1 MHLLE
6 RISDSGISGGD
17 LSFANGLTGVGWAI
31 EWLAQN
37 DLMEETNT
45 DEVLEPIDDILFN
58 TVTYVKDAN
67 LSLFNGTLGKVAY
80 FLKRATS
87 QNPGTHRYKTIG
99 HLECIVLL
107 LDDLAD
113 KINDPWKPEDNL
125 TELGNILCYISSIRV
140 KVNSPTSGKI
150 LYNSINQAE
159 GILSILRPDTFPT
172 ADSQKE
178 GYLDLLYLA
187 VCYLI
192 AADNKYNKH
201 WQMQALTH
209 IENIDSVLDGLSEF
223 TMEQLFRM
231 LSLYLLIQISHPTQ
245 KLKAKI
251 TELIAV
257 LSPMNLPPSIV
268 NGRGTLVIAELSLA
282 NPALVPNW
290 NEIILFG

>member
-1 MHLLE
+1 
-6 RISDSGISGGD
+6 
-17 LSFANGLTGVGWAI
+17 
-31 EWLAQN
+31 
-37 DLMEETNT
+37 
-45 DEVLEPIDDILFN
+45 
-58 TVTYVKDAN
+58 
-67 LSLFNGTLGKVAY
+67 
-80 FLKRATS
+80 
-87 QNPGTHRYKTIG
+87 
-99 HLECIVLL
+99 
-107 LDDLAD
+107 
-113 KINDPWKPEDNL
+113 
-125 TELGNILCYISSIRV
+125 
-140 KVNSPTSGKI
+140 
-150 LYNSINQAE
+150 
-159 GILSILRPDTFPT
+159 
-172 ADSQKE
+172 
-178 GYLDLLYLA
+178 LA